1 LTVQYD
7 RVLYLLEDSPVT
19 RALIDHYLDVYE
31 YPDGRIEIVA
41 NGVALTYR
49 QHDRLSMM
57 DQALRWITNALST
70 CWRSRARCRWSV
82 TTGAFPARH
91 RGPIGVNR

>member
-1 LTVQYD
+1 VSAKLTVQYD

-57 DQALRWITNALST
+57 DQGAEVDNKRLEHVLALS
-70 CWRSRARCRWSV
+70 RQVQMERD
-82 TTGAFPARH
+82 
-91 RGPIGVNR
+91 NRRISSSL